1 MKTKIIALSG
11 KKQSGKSSCTNFI
24 YANYMSAV
32 FNDIDGVGIDDKG
45 VLHLQYD
52 KREFSFDV
60 FDYYHD
66 LPDQD
71 PFIKDVIN
79 IMSPNVKIYSFA
91 DILKKNVCIDI
102 LDLKHNQCYGTDNEK
117 NELVDCYQNN
127 KQLTAREV
135 MQIVGTDF
143 FRSISKDIWP
153 KATIKQIQ
161 QDAPQVAIIN
171 DCRFPNEVD
180 YVQKNNG
187 VVIRLTRDIC
197 GPSDHKSENALDKE
211 NYDWNKFDYILDN
224 ADLNITE
231 QSQEIINI
239 LQKEIK

>member
-71 PFIKDVIN
+71 PFIKDIIN

-91 DILKKNVCIDI
+91 DILKKNVCIDM
-102 LDLKHNQCYGTDNEK
+102 LDLKHNQCYGTDDEK

-171 DCRFPNEVD
+171 DCRFPNEV
-180 YVQKNNG
+180 
-187 VVIRLTRDIC
+187 
-197 GPSDHKSENALDKE
+197 
-211 NYDWNKFDYILDN
+211 
-224 ADLNITE
+224 
-231 QSQEIINI
+231 
-239 LQKEIK
+239 